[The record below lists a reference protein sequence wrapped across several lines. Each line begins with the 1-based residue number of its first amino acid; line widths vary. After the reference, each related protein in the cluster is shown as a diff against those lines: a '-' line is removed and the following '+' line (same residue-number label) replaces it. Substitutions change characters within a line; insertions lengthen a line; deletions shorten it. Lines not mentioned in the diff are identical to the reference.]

1 MSVPAL
7 ADPATEP
14 RTRDELRWR
23 RRSLAALLLLVPLA
37 LAVASYESLRS
48 LLRSEDL
55 FARDVAWGSAAAFG
69 GSKWRLVEL
78 KGGKD
83 FAGLPPGAVAVE
95 ADFEVMVGDADL
107 ENRWSRCKVMLVDTE
122 GHTWLPASIAG
133 LRLPEGMM
141 GCNSAMFSGAKS
153 GDVLKLGETFIVP
166 GYATSGIR
174 AAVGLGSERPYY
186 LRFARP
192 SA

>member
-48 LLRSEDL
+48 LLRSD
-55 FARDVAWGSAAAFG
+55 
-69 GSKWRLVEL
+69 
-78 KGGKD
+78 
-83 FAGLPPGAVAVE
+83 
-95 ADFEVMVGDADL
+95 DL

-133 LRLPEGMM
+133 LRLLEGMM